1 MKTVLKVFTLLVALL
16 ASHSCSRENNDDYNH
31 RSIVYFVDG
40 EEHHVDLTSD
50 GEWDE
55 LLGKL
60 LDYTVEGSTVVFYNA
75 DLAISKASCAKEDVK
90 YSTSDRNKMKAWCKK
105 MEGQGMTVTITY
117 DKASGEWNGV
127 ATKGRPKNIKE

>member
-1 MKTVLKVFTLLVALL
+1 MKTALKVFTLLVALL
-16 ASHSCSRENNDDYNH
+16 AFHSCNKDNEDYNH

-60 LDYTVEGSTVVFYNA
+60 LDYTVDGSTVVFYNA
-75 DLAISKASCAKEDVK
+75 DLAKSKADCAKGDVK

-105 MEGQGMTVTITY
+105 MEGKGMTVTITY
-117 DKASGEWNGV
+117 DKHTREWNGV
-127 ATKGRPKNIKE
+127 ATKGRPKNTTE

>member
-1 MKTVLKVFTLLVALL
+1 MKTALKVFTLLAVLMAF
-16 ASHSCSRENNDDYNH
+16 HSCNKVNEDYNH

-40 EEHHVDLTSD
+40 EEYHVDLFSD

-55 LLGKL
+55 LLDKL

-75 DLAISKASCAKEDVK
+75 DLTTSKAAHAKGDVK
-90 YSTSDRNKMKAWCKK
+90 YSTHDRDKMKAWCKK

-117 DKASGEWNGV
+117 DRASGEWNGV
-127 ATKGRPKNIKE
+127 ATKGRP